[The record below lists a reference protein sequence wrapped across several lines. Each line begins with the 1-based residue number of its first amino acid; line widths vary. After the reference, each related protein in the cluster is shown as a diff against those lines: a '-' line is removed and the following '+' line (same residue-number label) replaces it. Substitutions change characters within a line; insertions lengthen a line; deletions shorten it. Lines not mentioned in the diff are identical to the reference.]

1 MKQQFQITI
10 KNAKISDQKQIQPKI
25 KSKIKIKMLSIINL
39 SPIWEH
45 TLTEILNHGNK
56 TEMGIIMRSWVKHN
70 NLEDMSDLLF
80 YDLNDFTPG
89 GTLCHYKER
98 SSTTFIGIFNTS
110 FLNPNSILMMMSL
123 MILLMRVIGY
133 CKQEENT

>member
-1 MKQQFQITI
+1 M
-10 KNAKISDQKQIQPKI
+10 P
-25 KSKIKIKMLSIINL
+25 SIINL

-45 TLTEILNHGNK
+45 TLTEILNHANK

-70 NLEDMSDLLF
+70 NLEDMSDLLI

-89 GTLCHYKER
+89 GTLCHYKE
-98 SSTTFIGIFNTS
+98 TAEAAETKLMLNTPLKELYNLYRYIQHLVLES
-110 FLNPNSILMMMSL
+110 NLIMMMMSL